1 MTITAFQSWIDNHQ
15 TPGAY
20 LLPHPM
26 VSPSNPIALPPKRA
40 TIGRS
45 AHNTIIID
53 AATVSRRHAVMIT
66 RKGNYYVKD
75 MESQNGTFINDSKI
89 TISRVDHHDRITFGN
104 QSFLFLKKSD
114 EGVPPATDR
123 MIDAN
128 STIALDKDEI
138 EPGCFLAYTAET
150 ARLGLFSQTEKA
162 AGEEKSTNPFEKGHH
177 HLALLYRLSER
188 IRATQKPKEI
198 LADGLSLILE
208 AIPPAERAVIMLRSG
223 RGGTLEV
230 AAIQDRTSPVGDTNI
245 QISQTL
251 LDWVLTE
258 KMALMTQNVAGDIR
272 LKASESIQ
280 VSQLAAIIC
289 VPMIVAGKVIGIV
302 YVDSGNM
309 VEQMTQEDVA
319 FTAAVAHELAL
330 TIVNIRL
337 QQSAIRNERMAAIGL
352 TVSNLSH
359 NIKNLTM
366 LNQNAIEL
374 MKMHLDRIGDEK
386 TNTCWKIIHHGFQR
400 INKLSVELLA
410 YTSEKELSPVASDI
424 NRAILA
430 NTDYFEQSLK
440 KNGIQ
445 VNLALSDENPRC
457 MIDEQQLQDALLN
470 IVVNAVDAIGNR
482 PDGKIRISTA
492 VEDNRR
498 LVIAVQDNGCGID
511 PQQKQ
516 KIFDLFYT
524 TKGTNGSGLGLPMVV
539 KFIESSGG
547 KLLVTSEPGVGS
559 TFKMVFPLQK

>member
-1 MTITAFQSWIDNHQ
+1 MTADNYQSGIDTHQ
-15 TPGAY
+15 IPGAY

-26 VSPSNPIALPPKRA
+26 VSPSNPIALTTKRA

-53 AATVSRRHAVMIT
+53 AATVSRMHAVMIT

-75 MESQNGTFINDSKI
+75 MDSQNGTFINDSKI
-89 TISRVDHHDRITFGN
+89 TISRVDHHDQITFGN

-128 STIALDKDEI
+128 STIVLDKDEI
-138 EPGCFLAYTAET
+138 ESGCFLACTAET
-150 ARLGLFSQTEKA
+150 ARLGLFPQTEQA
-162 AGEEKSTNPFEKGHH
+162 AGEEESINPFKKGHH
-177 HLALLYRLSER
+177 HLSLLYRLSER
-188 IRATQKPKEI
+188 IRAPQKPKTI
-198 LADGLSLILE
+198 LSDGLSLILE
-208 AIPPAERAVIMLRSG
+208 AIPTAERAMIMLRSG

-230 AAIQDRTSPVGDTNI
+230 AAIQDRTSPEVDTNI

-258 KMALMTQNVAGDIR
+258 KMALMTQNSSEDTR
-272 LKASESIQ
+272 LKGSESIK
-280 VSQLAAIIC
+280 VNHLNAIIC
-289 VPMIVAGKVIGIV
+289 VPIIVSEKVIGIL
-302 YVDSGNM
+302 YVDSVNM
-309 VEQMTQEDVA
+309 FDQMTQEDVA

-386 TNTCWKIIHHGFQR
+386 TNTCWEIIHHGFQR
-400 INKLSVELLA
+400 INNLSVEMLA
-410 YTSEKELSPVASDI
+410 YTNEMELSPVASDI
-424 NRAILA
+424 NRLILA
-430 NTDYFEQSLK
+430 NTDYFEQSLI

-445 VNLALSDENPRC
+445 VSLALSDDNPRC

-492 VEDNRR
+492 VKENRQ

-516 KIFDLFYT
+516 KIFDLFFT

-547 KLLVTSEPGVGS
+547 KLLVTSEPSVGS
-559 TFKMVFPLQK
+559 TFKMVFPLKK